1 MNLIQVYLFH
11 PAQPASR
18 PYSGRV
24 ASHVE
29 ELTLEV
35 AIKPTIYMIQ
45 EELTLEVPIKPTIYM
60 IQANNGSHAVDERFF
75 FNLTAIL
82 FWLKPKNDLTITELN
97 ICSLTL
103 CFKNR

>member
-60 IQANNGSHAVDERFF
+60 IQEELTLEVPIKPTIYMIQANNGSHAVDERFF
-75 FNLTAIL
+75 F
-82 FWLKPKNDLTITELN
+82 
-97 ICSLTL
+97 
-103 CFKNR
+103 

>member
-1 MNLIQVYLFH
+1 MNLIPVYLFH
-11 PAQPASR
+11 PAQPASP

-24 ASHVE
+24 ASHV
-29 ELTLEV
+29 
-35 AIKPTIYMIQ
+35 

-103 CFKNR
+103 CFKNK